1 MTEPQT
7 SGVSRRRLLGVAG
20 AGALAVGAG
29 VGGFAV
35 GRAEADSPGA
45 PGDAAY
51 PFNGEHQ
58 AGILTP
64 AQDRLHF
71 AAFDVTTDSRAELVA
86 LLKAWT
92 AAAAEMTSGTT
103 VGGGAALPYDSPP
116 ADTGEALGLSAAG
129 LTLTFGFGPTLFQ
142 KGGKDRFGL
151 KDRQSKS
158 LRELPHFPADN
169 LDPAP
174 ATATSASRPAP
185 TTPRS
190 PYTQSATW
198 PGSASGPLRSVGRS
212 SASGDV
218 VHLDEAGDRTQPARL
233 QGRHP

>member
-1 MTEPQT
+1 M
-7 SGVSRRRLLGVAG
+7 SRRRLLGVAG

-45 PGDAAY
+45 PGDATY

-64 AQDRLHF
+64 TQDRLHF

-92 AAAAEMTSGTT
+92 DC
-103 VGGGAALPYDSPP
+103 GGRDDGRHDGRGRRSPALRQPACRHRRGARALRRRADPDLRLRTDPVREGRQGPVRAQGPP
-116 ADTGEALGLSAAG
+116 AEVASRSCRTSRPTTSTRRAATG
-129 LTLTFGFGPTLFQ
+129 
-142 KGGKDRFGL
+142 
-151 KDRQSKS
+151 
-158 LRELPHFPADN
+158 
-169 LDPAP
+169 
-174 ATATSASRPAP
+174 TSASRPAP

-190 PYTQSATW
+190 PYTPSATW
-198 PGSASGPLRSVGRS
+198 PGSASAPSRSAGRS
-212 SASGDV
+212 SASGGRRPPRRSRRP
-218 VHLDEAGDRTQPARL
+218 HATCSASRTAPAT
-233 QGRHP
+233 